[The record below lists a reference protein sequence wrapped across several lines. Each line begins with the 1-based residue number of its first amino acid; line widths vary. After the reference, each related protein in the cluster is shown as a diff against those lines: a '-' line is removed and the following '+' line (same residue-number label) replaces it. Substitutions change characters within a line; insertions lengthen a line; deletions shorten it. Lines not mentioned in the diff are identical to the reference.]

1 MVGSDVSFPF
11 KVVPFFGDLKKTDR
25 SFDLGGFDQAKF
37 ARHVTPEG
45 EVKGLHADGS
55 KIRDRIQAPF
65 CWDV

>member
-11 KVVPFFGDLKKTDR
+11 KVVPFFGDLKTDR
-25 SFDLGGFDQAKF
+25 SFDLGGCLAKF

-55 KIRDRIQAPF
+55 KIRDRIQAGRSSN
-65 CWDV
+65 